1 MTLSSLIPQQYRY
14 AAIAGALFAL
24 MAVSFAAGWNV
35 SSWRSDAL
43 NATDL
48 RMVEGKL
55 AAARLRI
62 SELDGRNLALDAQ
75 ARASEAARNLA
86 EQRLQAAER
95 TRITRV
101 ERVKTMKASGC
112 DDAIGQYWEMRK

>member
-1 MTLSSLIPQQYRY
+1 MTLSSLIPPQYRY

-24 MAVSFAAGWNV
+24 MTVSFAAGWNV
-35 SSWRSDAL
+35 SSWRSEAVG
-43 NATDL
+43 A
-48 RMVEGKL
+48 VEFRRIEGEL
-55 AAARLRI
+55 AAARMRI

-95 TRITRV
+95 TRTTRV